1 MRGRKFDYLQADR
14 SFLFPP
20 SSECLWQK
28 SLPKIKQETRKRED
42 EETNTNKSRQIHRT
56 LKTREN
62 NNNLKKKR
70 SRLWPFFVFACVR
83 KITRTVRQLSGRAF
97 LGGEN

>member
-42 EETNTNKSRQIHRT
+42 EETNTNQHKQVDKYTEH
-56 LKTREN
+56 
-62 NNNLKKKR
+62 
-70 SRLWPFFVFACVR
+70 
-83 KITRTVRQLSGRAF
+83 
-97 LGGEN
+97 

>member
-1 MRGRKFDYLQADR
+1 MRGRKFDYFQADR

-42 EETNTNKSRQIHRT
+42 EETNTNKTKVDKYTEH
-56 LKTREN
+56 
-62 NNNLKKKR
+62 
-70 SRLWPFFVFACVR
+70 
-83 KITRTVRQLSGRAF
+83 
-97 LGGEN
+97 